1 MTMTL
6 NLEEFLTLGEFS
18 VLGSVPHREKVRAI
32 LGPPDDQGVGKN
44 SNLLWR
50 YGPVEFHFSQEGKT
64 KLIYVDHFHMEFPRI
79 DLWFFQ
85 SGITMTEV
93 IEGLRAKALG
103 FSIDGE
109 NTITTEKGIV
119 IDFFDSG
126 AIHALWLEFES
137 PTRKKQI
144 SLSLDHERY
153 SKLRKRSEESRK
165 SMSEIVA
172 KIVEAEIDQW

>member
-1 MTMTL
+1 MRSKL
-6 NLEEFLTLGEFS
+6 DLEELLVLGEFS
-18 VLGSVPHREKVRAI
+18 VLGSIPHREKVRAI

-44 SNLLWR
+44 STLLWR
-50 YGPVEFHFSQEGKT
+50 YGAVEFHFSEEGKT
-64 KLIYVDHFHMEFPRI
+64 KLIHVDHFHLESPRI
-79 DLWFFQ
+79 DLWCLQ
-85 SGITMTEV
+85 SGATMTEV
-93 IEGLRAKALG
+93 IEGLRAKAIG

-109 NTITTEKGIV
+109 NRIATEKGVV

-144 SLSLDHERY
+144 SLLLDDERY
-153 SKLRKRSEESRK
+153 SKLRKRSQEGRK

>member
-1 MTMTL
+1 MTSKL
-6 NLEEFLTLGEFS
+6 DLEELLALGEFS

-44 SNLLWR
+44 STLLWR
-50 YGPVEFHFSQEGKT
+50 YGAVEFHFSQEGKT
-64 KLIYVDHFHMEFPRI
+64 KLIHVDHFHLESPRI
-79 DLWFFQ
+79 DLWCLQ
-85 SGITMTEV
+85 SGVTMTEV
-93 IEGLRAKALG
+93 IEGLRAKAIG

-109 NTITTEKGIV
+109 NRIATEKGVV

-144 SLSLDHERY
+144 SLSLDDERY
-153 SKLRKRSEESRK
+153 SKLRKRSEESRQ
-165 SMSEIVA
+165 SMSEILA